1 MRASVILLSRVVFS
15 RIILFSRLMVRPLWR
30 EPLRTML
37 TVFAVALGVAVV
49 VAIELAG
56 EAATGSFR
64 SSLESLSGDA
74 DFEISA
80 VGGVDEQ
87 LLGEL
92 AALPYPIR
100 VAPRIEGTAV
110 AEGLGRSVAVLG
122 LDLVG
127 DSSIDQTL
135 WRRSFDPAALTTGD
149 SVWVGRRVTS
159 KPGDTI
165 RLMING
171 ESNEF
176 VVRGTLGSEGLSGLA
191 REDLVVMD
199 IATAQRAFSR
209 PGLLDRIEVRLPKA
223 ADGADWERLLRQ
235 ALPAGVTL
243 RRRGARTD
251 ENRKMLSAFRWNLR
265 VLSYISLV
273 VGAFLIYYTI
283 SVSVVRR
290 QTEIGILRAVGT
302 TRFGVMAAFL
312 AEAAF
317 FGALGTAIGLALGRV
332 MANGAVGLMA
342 ATVSALYVSST
353 PGEIQFSYWTF
364 AVAAM
369 AGIGITLLAALAPAR
384 EAARV
389 PPTDAMASGRR
400 HYVARLR
407 VGRDLVWGVLLAGAA
422 CAASFA
428 PPIEGKPLFGYLAA
442 LLLIAGAAFAT
453 PALVTGLIRL
463 ASGAVER
470 LMGVEGM
477 LASRSL
483 LGSLA
488 RTAVL
493 VSTLSTAVAM
503 MASVGIMVGSF
514 RDTVSVWLDNRLG
527 ADLYLRPAGPAG
539 MDSHPTLDPDIAD
552 RIEAL
557 DEVAAV
563 DRFRAYPIS
572 YNGLPATLGAGQ
584 TLVFSR
590 TSNLRFLSG
599 DRERVMN
606 LLPTGDYVVI
616 SEPFAYKHDLGVG
629 DAIEL
634 PLRGRAVQFEVIGVY
649 YDYANERGYVIADR
663 EILLKYLPDPAP
675 TNLAIYVKPGIDL
688 TQAREA
694 IEGITAGREVFIAGN
709 RRLRAAAM
717 EVFDRTF
724 AITYALEAVA
734 IVVAIMGMAGALM
747 ALVIDRRREIAVLR
761 FLGAAGT
768 QVRRLILVESGL
780 LGLMANVLGLAV
792 GTLLSLILIYV
803 INKQSFG
810 WTIQFHWPV
819 TLLLSALS
827 LIYLA
832 AILAGLYPARVAA
845 RLNPIE
851 VVHEE

>member
-1 MRASVILLSRVVFS
+1 MASL
-15 RIILFSRLMVRPLWR
+15 ILFSRLMVRPLWR

-64 SSLESLSGDA
+64 SSLESLTGDA

-80 VGGVDEQ
+80 VGGLDEE

-100 VAPRIEGTAV
+100 VAPRIEGAAAV
-110 AEGLGRSVAVLG
+110 PGQRRSVAVVG

-127 DSSIDQTL
+127 DTSINRTL
-135 WRRSFDPAALTTGD
+135 WRRSFESDALTTGN
-149 SVWVGRRVTS
+149 SVWVGRRVARKRGETL
-159 KPGDTI
+159 
-165 RLMING
+165 RLVING
-171 ESNEF
+171 ETREF
-176 VVRGTLGSEGLSGLA
+176 IVRGVLASEGLSGLT

-209 PGLLDRIEVRLPKA
+209 QGFLDRIEVRLPKA
-223 ADGADWERLLRQ
+223 DDGTDWEPLLRQ
-235 ALPAGVTL
+235 VLPAGVTI

-290 QTEIGILRAVGT
+290 QKEIGILRAVGT
-302 TRFGVMAAFL
+302 TRFGVLAAFL
-312 AEAAF
+312 AEAGF
-317 FGALGTAIGLALGRV
+317 FGVLGTALGLALGRV
-332 MANGAVGLMA
+332 MANGAVELMA
-342 ATVSALYVSST
+342 ATVRALYVSST
-353 PGEIQFSYWTF
+353 PGEIQFSYWSV
-364 AVAAM
+364 AVAAL

-389 PPTDAMASGRR
+389 PPTEAMASGRR

-407 VGRDLVWGVLLAGAA
+407 VGRDLAWGALLAGAA
-422 CAASFA
+422 YAASLA
-428 PPIEGKPLFGYLAA
+428 PAVAGKPLFGYLAA
-442 LLLIAGAAFAT
+442 LLLIAAAALAT
-453 PALVTGLIRL
+453 PALVTALIRFT
-463 ASGAVER
+463 SGAVER
-470 LMGVEGM
+470 LMGVEGL

-503 MASVGIMVGSF
+503 MASVAIMVGSF
-514 RDTVSVWLDNRLG
+514 RDTVVLWLENRLV

-539 MDSHPTLDPDIAD
+539 IDSHPTLDPDLAD

-563 DRFRAYPIS
+563 DRFRAYSIS

-584 TLVFSR
+584 TRVFSR
-590 TSNLRFLSG
+590 TSNLRFLAG
-599 DRERVMN
+599 NRERIMN
-606 LLPTGDYVVI
+606 LLPSGDYVVI
-616 SEPFAYKHDLGVG
+616 SEPFAYKHNLGVG
-629 DAIEL
+629 DTIEL
-634 PLRGRAVQFEVIGVY
+634 PLRGRVVHFEVIGIY

-663 EILLKYLPDPAP
+663 EVLLKHLPDPAP
-675 TNLAIYVKPGIDL
+675 SNLAIYLKPGIDPA
-688 TQAREA
+688 QARRA
-694 IEGITAGREVFIAGN
+694 IEEITAGRNLFVAGN
-709 RRLRAAAM
+709 RRLREAAM
-717 EVFDRTF
+717 QVFDRTF

-761 FLGAAGT
+761 FLGAAGG

-780 LGLMANVLGLAV
+780 LGLMANVLGLAL

-819 TLLLSALS
+819 GLLLSALS

>member
-1 MRASVILLSRVVFS
+1 MASL
-15 RIILFSRLMVRPLWR
+15 ILFSRLMVRPLWR

-37 TVFAVALGVAVV
+37 TVFAVALGVSVV

-64 SSLESLSGDA
+64 SSLESLAGDA

-80 VGGVDEQ
+80 VGGLDEQ

-100 VAPRIEGTAV
+100 VAPRIDGSAV
-110 AEGLGRSVAVLG
+110 VPGQRRSVAVVG

-127 DSSIDQTL
+127 DTSIDRTL
-135 WRRSFDPAALTTGD
+135 WRRSFDSDALTAGN
-149 SVWVGRRVTS
+149 SVWVGRRVARQ
-159 KPGDTI
+159 PGETL

-171 ESNEF
+171 QTREF
-176 VVRGTLGSEGLSGLA
+176 VVRGVLASEGLAGLT

-199 IATAQRAFSR
+199 IATAQRAFAR
-209 PGLLDRIEVRLPKA
+209 EGLLDRIEVRLPKA
-223 ADGADWERLLRQ
+223 DDGTDWEPLLRQ
-235 ALPAGVTL
+235 VLPAGVTI

-290 QTEIGILRAVGT
+290 QKEIGILRAVGT
-302 TRFGVMAAFL
+302 TRFGVLAAFL
-312 AEAAF
+312 AEAGF
-317 FGALGTAIGLALGRV
+317 FGVLGTVLGLALGRV
-332 MANGAVGLMA
+332 MANGAVELMA
-342 ATVSALYVSST
+342 ATVRALYVSST
-353 PGEIQFSYWTF
+353 PGEIQFSYWTLVV
-364 AVAAM
+364 AVL

-400 HYVARLR
+400 HYVARLK
-407 VGRDLVWGVLLAGAA
+407 VGRDLAWGALLAGAA
-422 CAASFA
+422 YAAALA
-428 PPIEGKPLFGYLAA
+428 PAVGGKPLFGYLAA
-442 LLLIAGAAFAT
+442 LLLIAAAALAT
-453 PALVTGLIRL
+453 PALVTALIRFT
-463 ASGAVER
+463 SGAVER
-470 LMGVEGM
+470 LMGVEGL

-514 RDTVSVWLDNRLG
+514 RDTVSVWLENRLV

-539 MDSHPTLDPDIAD
+539 IDNHPTLDPDLAD

-557 DEVAAV
+557 NEVAAV
-563 DRFRAYPIS
+563 DRFRAYSIS

-584 TLVFSR
+584 TRVFSR
-590 TSNLRFLSG
+590 TSNLRFLAG
-599 DRERVMN
+599 NRERIMS
-606 LLPTGDYVVI
+606 LLPSGDYVVI
-616 SEPFAYKHDLGVG
+616 SEPFAYKHNLGVG
-629 DAIEL
+629 DTIEL
-634 PLRGRAVQFEVIGVY
+634 PLRGRVVHFEVIGVY

-663 EILLKYLPDPAP
+663 EVLLKHLPDPAP
-675 TNLAIYVKPGIDL
+675 SNLAIYVKPGIDPA
-688 TQAREA
+688 QARQA
-694 IEGITAGREVFIAGN
+694 IEEITAGRNLFIAGN
-709 RRLRAAAM
+709 RRLREAAM
-717 EVFDRTF
+717 QVFDRTF

-734 IVVAIMGMAGALM
+734 IIVAIMGMAGALM

-761 FLGAAGT
+761 FLGAAGS

-780 LGLMANVLGLAV
+780 LGLMANVLGLAL
-792 GTLLSLILIYV
+792 GTSLSLILIYV

-819 TLLLSALS
+819 GLLLSALS

>member
-1 MRASVILLSRVVFS
+1 MRASVILFSRIVFS

-135 WRRSFDPAALTTGD
+135 WRRSFDSAALTTGD
-149 SVWVGRRVTS
+149 SVWVGRRVAG
-159 KPGDTI
+159 KPGETI

-171 ESNEF
+171 ESHEF

-223 ADGADWERLLRQ
+223 GDGADWERLMRQ

-317 FGALGTAIGLALGRV
+317 FGALGTVIGLALGRV

-364 AVAAM
+364 VVAAM

-407 VGRDLVWGVLLAGAA
+407 VGRDLVWGVLLVGAA

-470 LMGVEGM
+470 MMGVEGM
-477 LASRSL
+477 LAARSL

-590 TSNLRFLSG
+590 TSSLRFVSG

-606 LLPTGDYVVI
+606 LLPIGDYVVI

-629 DAIEL
+629 DTIEL
-634 PLRGRAVQFEVIGVY
+634 PLRGCAVQFEVVGVY
-649 YDYANERGYVIADR
+649 YDYANERGVCHCRPRDLAQVLAGSGADQS
-663 EILLKYLPDPAP
+663 
-675 TNLAIYVKPGIDL
+675 GDL
-688 TQAREA
+688 CETRNRSDASAR
-694 IEGITAGREVFIAGN
+694 G
-709 RRLRAAAM
+709 
-717 EVFDRTF
+717 
-724 AITYALEAVA
+724 
-734 IVVAIMGMAGALM
+734 
-747 ALVIDRRREIAVLR
+747 DRRHHR
-761 FLGAAGT
+761 GA
-768 QVRRLILVESGL
+768 
-780 LGLMANVLGLAV
+780 
-792 GTLLSLILIYV
+792 
-803 INKQSFG
+803 
-810 WTIQFHWPV
+810 
-819 TLLLSALS
+819 
-827 LIYLA
+827 
-832 AILAGLYPARVAA
+832 
-845 RLNPIE
+845 
-851 VVHEE
+851 

>member
-1 MRASVILLSRVVFS
+1 MAWL
-15 RIILFSRLMVRPLWR
+15 ILFSRLMVRPLWR

-37 TVFAVALGVAVV
+37 TVFAVALGVSVV

-64 SSLESLSGDA
+64 SSLESLAGDA
-74 DFEISA
+74 DLEISA
-80 VGGVDEQ
+80 VGGLDEQ

-100 VAPRIEGTAV
+100 VAPRIEGTALIP
-110 AEGLGRSVAVLG
+110 GQRRSVAVVG

-127 DSSIDQTL
+127 DTSIDRTL
-135 WRRSFDPAALTTGD
+135 WRRSFDSDALTAGN
-149 SVWVGRRVTS
+149 SVWVGRRVARKRGETL
-159 KPGDTI
+159 

-171 ESNEF
+171 QTREF
-176 VVRGTLGSEGLSGLA
+176 TVRGVLASEGLAGLT

-199 IATAQRAFSR
+199 IATAQRAFAR
-209 PGLLDRIEVRLPKA
+209 EGLLDRIEVRLPKA
-223 ADGADWERLLRQ
+223 DDGTDWESLLRQ
-235 ALPAGVTL
+235 VLPAGVTI
-243 RRRGARTD
+243 RRQGARTD

-290 QTEIGILRAVGT
+290 QKEIGILRALGT
-302 TRFGVMAAFL
+302 TRFGVLAAFL
-312 AEAAF
+312 AEAGF
-317 FGALGTAIGLALGRV
+317 FGVLGTALGLALGRV
-332 MANGAVGLMA
+332 MANGAVELMA
-342 ATVSALYVSST
+342 ATVRALYVSST
-353 PGEIQFSYWTF
+353 PGEIQFSYWTLV
-364 AVAAM
+364 VAAL

-407 VGRDLVWGVLLAGAA
+407 VGRDLAWGALLAGAA
-422 CAASFA
+422 YAASLA
-428 PPIEGKPLFGYLAA
+428 PAVAGKPLFGYLAA
-442 LLLIAGAAFAT
+442 LLLIAAAALAT
-453 PALVTGLIRL
+453 PALVTWLIRFT
-463 ASGAVER
+463 SGAVER
-470 LMGVEGM
+470 LMGVEGL

-514 RDTVSVWLDNRLG
+514 RDTVSLWLENRLV

-539 MDSHPTLDPDIAD
+539 IDSHPTLDPDLAD

-563 DRFRAYPIS
+563 DRFRAYSIS

-584 TLVFSR
+584 TRVFSR
-590 TSNLRFLSG
+590 TSNLRFLAG
-599 DRERVMN
+599 NRERIMN

-616 SEPFAYKHDLGVG
+616 SEPFAYKHNLGVG
-629 DAIEL
+629 DTIQL
-634 PLRGRAVQFEVIGVY
+634 PLRGRVVHFEVIGVY

-663 EILLKYLPDPAP
+663 EVLLKHLPDPAP
-675 TNLAIYVKPGIDL
+675 SNLAIYLKPGIDPAE
-688 TQAREA
+688 ARQA
-694 IEGITAGREVFIAGN
+694 IEEITAGRNLFIAGN
-709 RRLRAAAM
+709 RRLREAAM
-717 EVFDRTF
+717 QVFDRTF

-761 FLGAAGT
+761 FLGAAGG
-768 QVRRLILVESGL
+768 QVRRLILIESGL
-780 LGLMANVLGLAV
+780 LGLMSNVLGLAL

-819 TLLLSALS
+819 GLLLSALS

>member
-1 MRASVILLSRVVFS
+1 MIASL
-15 RIILFSRLMVRPLWR
+15 ILFSRFMVRPLWR

-64 SSLESLSGDA
+64 SSLESLTGDA

-80 VGGVDEQ
+80 VGGLDEQ

-92 AALPYPIR
+92 ATLPYPIR

-110 AEGLGRSVAVLG
+110 VQGQRRSVAVLG

-127 DSSIDQTL
+127 DTSIDQTL
-135 WRRSFDPAALTTGD
+135 WRRSFDSGALTTGD
-149 SVWVGRRVTS
+149 SVWVGRRVARE
-159 KPGDTI
+159 PGDAL
-165 RLMING
+165 RLVING
-171 ESNEF
+171 EMREF
-176 VVRGTLGSEGLSGLA
+176 LVRGILASEGLAGLT

-199 IATAQRAFSR
+199 IAAAQRVLSR
-209 PGLLDRIEVRLPKA
+209 QGLLDRIEVRLPKA
-223 ADGADWERLLRQ
+223 GDGTDWESLLRE
-235 ALPAGVTL
+235 ALPAGVML
-243 RRRGARTD
+243 RRRGTRTD

-302 TRFGVMAAFL
+302 TRFGVLAAFL
-312 AEAAF
+312 VEAGF
-317 FGALGTAIGLALGRV
+317 LGVLGTVIGLALGRV
-332 MANGAVGLMA
+332 MADGAVGLMA

-353 PGEIQFSYWTF
+353 PGEIEFSYWTV
-364 AVAAM
+364 VAAAL

-400 HYVARLR
+400 HYIARLK
-407 VGRDLVWGVLLAGAA
+407 VGRDFFWGALLAGAA
-422 CAASFA
+422 YVASLA
-428 PPIEGKPLFGYLAA
+428 PPVEGKPLFGYLAA
-442 LLLIAGAAFAT
+442 LLLIAGAALAT
-453 PALVTGLIRL
+453 PALVTWLIRFS
-463 ASGAVER
+463 SGAVER
-470 LMGVEGM
+470 LMGVEGL

-514 RDTVSVWLDNRLG
+514 RDTVAVWLENRLG
-527 ADLYLRPAGPAG
+527 ADLYLQPAGPAG
-539 MDSHPTLDPDIAD
+539 IDSHPTLDPGLAD
-552 RIEAL
+552 RIESL
-557 DEVAAV
+557 DEVSAV

-584 TLVFSR
+584 TRVFSR
-590 TSNLRFLSG
+590 TSNLRFLDG
-599 DRERVMN
+599 GRERVMN
-606 LLPTGDYVVI
+606 LLPAGDYVVI
-616 SEPFAYKHDLGVG
+616 SEPFAYKHGLGVG
-629 DAIEL
+629 DTIEL
-634 PLRGRAVQFEVIGVY
+634 PLRGRAVRFEIIGVY
-649 YDYANERGYVIADR
+649 YDYANERGYVIANR
-663 EILLKYLPDPAP
+663 ETLLKHLPDPAP
-675 TNLAIYVKPGIDL
+675 TNLAIYVKPGVEPA
-688 TQAREA
+688 QAREA
-694 IEGITAGREVFIAGN
+694 IENITAGRDVFMAGN

-717 EVFDRTF
+717 QVFDRTF

-761 FLGAAGT
+761 FLGAGAT

-780 LGLMANVLGLAV
+780 LGLMSNVLGLAL

-819 TLLLSALS
+819 TQLLSALS

-832 AILAGLYPARVAA
+832 AVLAGLYPARVAA

>member
-1 MRASVILLSRVVFS
+1 LRAAF
-15 RIILFSRLMVRPLWR
+15 ILFSRLMVRPLWR

-80 VGGVDEQ
+80 VGGLEEE

-92 AALPYPIR
+92 AALPYPMR
-100 VAPRIEGTAV
+100 VSPRVEGTALV
-110 AEGLGRSVAVLG
+110 QGQRRSVAVLG

-127 DSSIDQTL
+127 DTSIDHTL
-135 WRRSFDPAALTTGD
+135 WRRSFNSTALTTGD
-149 SVWVGRRVTS
+149 SVWVGRRVAS
-159 KPGDTI
+159 RPGETL

-171 ESNEF
+171 ASHDF
-176 VVRGTLGSEGLSGLA
+176 VVRAVLASEGLSGLA

-199 IATAQRAFSR
+199 IATAQRVFSR
-209 PGLLDRIEVRLPKA
+209 QGLLDRIEVRLPKA
-223 ADGADWERLLRQ
+223 EGTDWEGLLRGV
-235 ALPAGVTL
+235 LPAGVTL
-243 RRRGARTD
+243 RRRGARTA

-312 AEAAF
+312 TEAAF
-317 FGALGTAIGLALGRV
+317 FGFLGTLLGLALGRV

-364 AVAAM
+364 IVAAM

-407 VGRDLVWGVLLAGAA
+407 VGRDLAWGVLLAGAA

-442 LLLIAGAAFAT
+442 LLLIAGAALAT
-453 PALVTGLIRL
+453 PALVTGLIRMT
-463 ASGAVER
+463 SGAVER

-514 RDTVSVWLDNRLG
+514 RDTVSVWLENRLG
-527 ADLYLRPAGPAG
+527 ADLYLRPAGSG
-539 MDSHPTLDPDIAD
+539 GIDSHPTLDPGIAD

-557 DEVAAV
+557 DGVSAV
-563 DRFRAYPIS
+563 DRFRAYPIT

-584 TLVFSR
+584 SHVFSR

-599 DRERVMN
+599 NRERIMN

-616 SEPFAYKHDLGVG
+616 SEPFAYKHDLDVG
-629 DAIEL
+629 DAIQL

-663 EILLKYLPDPAP
+663 DVLLQHLPDPAP
-675 TNLAIYVKPGIDL
+675 SNLAIYVKPGIDL
-688 TQAREA
+688 TKARVA
-694 IEGITAGREVFIAGN
+694 IEGITAGRDVFIAGN

-734 IVVAIMGMAGALM
+734 ILVAIMGMAGALM

-761 FLGAAGT
+761 FLGATGT
-768 QVRRLILVESGL
+768 QVRRLILAESGL

-819 TLLLSALS
+819 TLLLSAMS

>member
-1 MRASVILLSRVVFS
+1 MASL
-15 RIILFSRLMVRPLWR
+15 ILFSRLMVRPLWR

-64 SSLESLSGDA
+64 SSLESLAGDA
-74 DFEISA
+74 DLEISA
-80 VGGVDEQ
+80 VGGLDEQ

-100 VAPRIEGTAV
+100 VAPRIEGSAV
-110 AEGLGRSVAVLG
+110 VPGQRRSVAVVG

-127 DSSIDQTL
+127 DTSIDRAL
-135 WRRSFDPAALTTGD
+135 WRRSFEPDALTAGN
-149 SVWVGRRVTS
+149 SVWVGRRVARQRGETL
-159 KPGDTI
+159 
-165 RLMING
+165 RLTING
-171 ESNEF
+171 ETREF
-176 VVRGTLGSEGLSGLA
+176 IVRGVLASEGLAGLM

-209 PGLLDRIEVRLPKA
+209 QGLLDRIEVRLPKA
-223 ADGADWERLLRQ
+223 DDGTDWEARLRQ
-235 ALPAGVTL
+235 VLPAGVTI

-290 QTEIGILRAVGT
+290 QKEIGILRAVGT
-302 TRFGVMAAFL
+302 TRFGILAAFL
-312 AEAAF
+312 AEAGF
-317 FGALGTAIGLALGRV
+317 LGVLGTVLGLALGRV
-332 MANGAVGLMA
+332 MANGAVELMG
-342 ATVSALYVSST
+342 ATVRALYVSST

-364 AVAAM
+364 VAAGL

-400 HYVARLR
+400 HYVARLK
-407 VGRDLVWGVLLAGAA
+407 VGRDLVWGALLAGAA
-422 CAASFA
+422 LAASLA
-428 PPIEGKPLFGYLAA
+428 PAVGGKPLFGYLAA
-442 LLLIAGAAFAT
+442 LLLIAGAALAT
-453 PALVTGLIRL
+453 PALVTWLIRFT
-463 ASGAVER
+463 SGLVER
-470 LMGVEGM
+470 LMGVEGL

-503 MASVGIMVGSF
+503 MVSVGIMVGSF
-514 RDTVSVWLDNRLG
+514 RDTVAVWLENRLV
-527 ADLYLRPAGPAG
+527 ADLYLRPAGSAG
-539 MDSHPTLDPDIAD
+539 IDSHPTLDLDIAD

-563 DRFRAYPIS
+563 DRFRAYSIT

-584 TLVFSR
+584 TRVFSR

-599 DRERVMN
+599 NRERIMN
-606 LLPTGDYVVI
+606 LLPTGDFVVI
-616 SEPFAYKHDLGVG
+616 SEPFAYKHGLDAG
-629 DAIEL
+629 DTIQL
-634 PLRGRAVQFEVIGVY
+634 PLRGRVVHFEVIGVY

-663 EILLKYLPDPAP
+663 EVLLKYLPDPAP
-675 TNLAIYVKPGIDL
+675 TNLAIYVKPGIDPA
-688 TQAREA
+688 QARQA
-694 IEGITAGREVFIAGN
+694 IEEITVGRNLFIAGN
-709 RRLRAAAM
+709 RRLREAAM
-717 EVFDRTF
+717 QVFDRTF

-734 IVVAIMGMAGALM
+734 ILVAIMGMAGALI

-761 FLGAAGT
+761 FLGASGA

-780 LGLMANVLGLAV
+780 LGFMANVLGLGL

-819 TLLLSALS
+819 ALLFSALS

>member
-1 MRASVILLSRVVFS
+1 MASL
-15 RIILFSRLMVRPLWR
+15 ILFSRLMVRPLWR

-37 TVFAVALGVAVV
+37 TVFAVALGVSVV

-64 SSLESLSGDA
+64 SSLESLAGDA

-80 VGGVDEQ
+80 VGGLDEQ

-100 VAPRIEGTAV
+100 VAPRIEGSAV
-110 AEGLGRSVAVLG
+110 VAGQRRSVAVVG

-127 DSSIDQTL
+127 DTSIDRTL
-135 WRRSFDPAALTTGD
+135 WRRSFDSDALTKGN
-149 SVWVGRRVTS
+149 SVWAGRRVARQRGETL
-159 KPGDTI
+159 

-171 ESNEF
+171 ETREF
-176 VVRGTLGSEGLSGLA
+176 VVRGVLASEGLSGLT

-209 PGLLDRIEVRLPKA
+209 QGLLDRIEVRLPKA
-223 ADGADWERLLRQ
+223 DDGTDWEARLRQ
-235 ALPAGVTL
+235 VLPAGVTI

-290 QTEIGILRAVGT
+290 QKEIGILRAVGT
-302 TRFGVMAAFL
+302 TRFGVLVAFL
-312 AEAAF
+312 AEAGF
-317 FGALGTAIGLALGRV
+317 FGVLGTVLGLALGRV
-332 MANGAVGLMA
+332 MADGAVELMA
-342 ATVSALYVSST
+342 ATVRALYVSST

-364 AVAAM
+364 VAAAL

-400 HYVARLR
+400 HYVARLK
-407 VGRDLVWGVLLAGAA
+407 VGQDLVWGVLLAGGAL
-422 CAASFA
+422 AASLA
-428 PPIEGKPLFGYLAA
+428 PAVGGKPLFGYLAA
-442 LLLIAGAAFAT
+442 LLLIAGAALAT
-453 PALVTGLIRL
+453 PALVTWLIRFT
-463 ASGAVER
+463 SGLVER
-470 LMGVEGM
+470 LMGVEGL

-514 RDTVSVWLDNRLG
+514 RDTVAVWLENRLG

-539 MDSHPTLDPDIAD
+539 IDSHPTLDPDIAD

-563 DRFRAYPIS
+563 DRFRAYSIS

-584 TLVFSR
+584 TRVFSR
-590 TSNLRFLSG
+590 ASSLRFLSG
-599 DRERVMN
+599 NHERIMT
-606 LLPTGDYVVI
+606 LLPAGDYAVI
-616 SEPFAYKHDLGVG
+616 SEPFAYKHNLGVG
-629 DAIEL
+629 DAIQL
-634 PLRGRAVQFEVIGVY
+634 PLRGRVVHFEVIGVY

-675 TNLAIYVKPGIDL
+675 TNLAIYVKPGIDPE
-688 TQAREA
+688 QAREA
-694 IEGITAGREVFIAGN
+694 IEDITAGHNLLVAGN
-709 RRLRAAAM
+709 RRLREAAM
-717 EVFDRTF
+717 RVFDRTF

-734 IVVAIMGMAGALM
+734 ILVAIMGMAGALM

-780 LGLMANVLGLAV
+780 LGFMANVLGLAL

-819 TLLLSALS
+819 TLLFSALS

>member
-1 MRASVILLSRVVFS
+1 MASL
-15 RIILFSRLMVRPLWR
+15 ILFSRLMVRPLWR

-37 TVFAVALGVAVV
+37 TVFAVALGVSVV

-80 VGGVDEQ
+80 VGGLDEE

-92 AALPYPIR
+92 AGLPYAIR
-100 VAPRIEGTAV
+100 VAPRIEGTATV
-110 AEGLGRSVAVLG
+110 QGERRGVAVLG

-127 DSSIDQTL
+127 DTSIDRTL
-135 WRRSFDPAALTTGD
+135 WRRSFDSDALTTGN
-149 SVWVGRRVTS
+149 SVWVGRRVARN
-159 KPGDTI
+159 PGDTL

-171 ESNEF
+171 ELREF
-176 VVRGTLGSEGLSGLA
+176 VVRGVLASEGLSGLT

-199 IATAQRAFSR
+199 IATAQQAFSR
-209 PGLLDRIEVRLPKA
+209 QGLLDRIEVRLP
-223 ADGADWERLLRQ
+223 GADEGTDWEARLRQ
-235 ALPAGVTL
+235 VLPAGVTI
-243 RRRGARTD
+243 RRRGARAD

-317 FGALGTAIGLALGRV
+317 FGVLGTLLGLALGRV
-332 MANGAVGLMA
+332 MANGAVELMA
-342 ATVSALYVSST
+342 ATVRALYVSST

-364 AVAAM
+364 VAAAL
-369 AGIGITLLAALAPAR
+369 AGIGVTVLAALAPAR

-400 HYVARLR
+400 HYVARLQ
-407 VGRDLVWGVLLAGAA
+407 VGRDLAWGALLAGAA
-422 CAASFA
+422 WAASLA
-428 PPIEGKPLFGYLAA
+428 PAVGGKPLFGYLAA
-442 LLLIAGAAFAT
+442 LLLIAGAALAT
-453 PALVTGLIRL
+453 PALVTWLIRFT
-463 ASGAVER
+463 SGVVER
-470 LMGVEGM
+470 LMGVEGL

-514 RDTVSVWLDNRLG
+514 RDTVAVWLENRLG

-539 MDSHPTLDPDIAD
+539 IDSHPTLDPDIAD

-584 TLVFSR
+584 TRVFSR
-590 TSNLRFLSG
+590 TSNLSFLSG
-599 DRERVMN
+599 SRERIMS

-629 DAIEL
+629 DAIQL
-634 PLRGRAVQFEVIGVY
+634 PLRGRVVHFEVIGVY

-663 EILLKYLPDPAP
+663 ETLLQHLPDPAP
-675 TNLAIYVKPGIDL
+675 SNLAIYVKTGIDPA
-688 TQAREA
+688 QARQA
-694 IEGITAGREVFIAGN
+694 IEDITAGRNLFVASN

-717 EVFDRTF
+717 QVFDRTF

-734 IVVAIMGMAGALM
+734 ILVAIMGMAGALI

-761 FLGAAGT
+761 FLGAGGG
-768 QVRRLILVESGL
+768 QIRRLILVESGL
-780 LGLMANVLGLAV
+780 LGLMANVLGLGL